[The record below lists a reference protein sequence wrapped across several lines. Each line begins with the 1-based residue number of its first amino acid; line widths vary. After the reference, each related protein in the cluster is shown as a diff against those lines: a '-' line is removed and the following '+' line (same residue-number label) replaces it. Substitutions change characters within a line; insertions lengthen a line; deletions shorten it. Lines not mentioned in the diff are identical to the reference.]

1 MDDPETMES
10 AAESAVSTMSGGMSP
25 EEFVDFVWQTWTEG
39 GWLMIPLAAL
49 ALLIY
54 FEAMSLILRLGKA
67 NDDERPNLGH
77 LVEVSHAF
85 GLRKV
90 VVH

>member
-1 MDDPETMES
+1 MDDPDTMES
-10 AAESAVSTMSGGMSP
+10 AAESAVASLSGGMSP

-67 NDDERPNLGH
+67 KVKKTSRETWSKWLDKPSDGVGH
-77 LVEVSHAF
+77 I
-85 GLRKV
+85 G
-90 VVH
+90 